1 MKVSIV
7 LINFIQKKLSN
18 VNFNKNDTECLT
30 SKNMDLDEDV
40 KINFSCEAEIM
51 NEVKRLRLENMQYK
65 QNIDMKEKVS
75 INKHEIYLY
84 Q

>member
-18 VNFNKNDTECLT
+18 VNFNKSDTECLT

-51 NEVKRLRLENMQYK
+51 NEIKRLRLENMQYK
-65 QNIDMKEKVS
+65 QNIDMKEKVN
-75 INKHEIYLY
+75 INKHKI
-84 Q
+84 

>member
-1 MKVSIV
+1 
-7 LINFIQKKLSN
+7 
-18 VNFNKNDTECLT
+18 
-30 SKNMDLDEDV
+30 MDLDEDV

-51 NEVKRLRLENMQYK
+51 NEIKRLRLENMQYK